1 MKKIL
6 TVLVMMMV
14 AAVIFAF
21 MTEENKVY
29 DLKVNIGDYSL
40 LDTSIEVYS
49 IELSGHVIEYEEI
62 VIYLTKTT

>member
-49 IELSGHVIEYEEI
+49 IELSGHVMEYEEI
-62 VIYLTKTT
+62 VDYLTKTT

>member
-14 AAVIFAF
+14 AAVSFAF

-29 DLKVNIGDYSL
+29 DLK
-40 LDTSIEVYS
+40 
-49 IELSGHVIEYEEI
+49 
-62 VIYLTKTT
+62 